1 MERDHQESL
10 KFLEIG
16 QCYWQSAS
24 ELPHLEIIR
33 NSERQVSMGQYL
45 YPVPNNALKTGSGSY
60 EWQYLSD
67 GIYIYIYSTDTYAYT
82 VGRLGMKVRLG
93 MRLDSSSGSSLVQI
107 SITFIHIIVLMPKR
121 IASYPV
127 VLMSANKLLL
137 SRGNSSLV
145 GRVIRS
151 RHLLR
156 MTSQVNITWARS

>member
-1 MERDHQESL
+1 
-10 KFLEIG
+10 
-16 QCYWQSAS
+16 
-24 ELPHLEIIR
+24 
-33 NSERQVSMGQYL
+33 
-45 YPVPNNALKTGSGSY
+45 
-60 EWQYLSD
+60 
-67 GIYIYIYSTDTYAYT
+67 
-82 VGRLGMKVRLG
+82 MKVRLG